1 MSQKLKQS
9 FKTVS
14 VALGGLL
21 LGAAVEWYKLGQ
33 PSKAHSVTLK
43 NQVPTLF
50 IHGYAGN
57 RFSSGSMI
65 KRFERYGWGQ
75 KSTVIVIKADG
86 TLKITGDPNV
96 PGGFIQV
103 LFDNNRMSVMHQT
116 DWLWRL
122 MSTLKNEYSIERVN
136 ILAHS
141 MGGVTVLNYL
151 SKFGISDRV
160 PHVEKVVTLGVPF
173 NDLEVG
179 KDGKEIEYRPLT
191 PNGPSVMTPLFKSMQ
206 KHRYIISPTTK
217 FLNIAG
223 DLNNGTHSDGSVS
236 LDSVLSLR
244 YLLVKQAYREII
256 VTDEKAGHFKLHE
269 NRLIDEKIGCF
280 LFGSQAK
287 KAFEKSETKYCF

>member
-1 MSQKLKQS
+1 M
-9 FKTVS
+9 
-14 VALGGLL
+14 
-21 LGAAVEWYKLGQ
+21 
-33 PSKAHSVTLK
+33 TLK

-136 ILAHS
+136 
-141 MGGVTVLNYL
+141 TVLERCSAQEAKVIADVVKATKLSIDKYL
-151 SKFGISDRV
+151 
-160 PHVEKVVTLGVPF
+160 
-173 NDLEVG
+173 
-179 KDGKEIEYRPLT
+179 
-191 PNGPSVMTPLFKSMQ
+191 
-206 KHRYIISPTTK
+206 
-217 FLNIAG
+217 
-223 DLNNGTHSDGSVS
+223 
-236 LDSVLSLR
+236 
-244 YLLVKQAYREII
+244 
-256 VTDEKAGHFKLHE
+256 
-269 NRLIDEKIGCF
+269 
-280 LFGSQAK
+280 
-287 KAFEKSETKYCF
+287 